1 MLVKFNSSTAG
12 EILMFADAARRLLE
26 IAGKERT
33 ARGVFTKEQ
42 LPAAIACLR
51 RAVSEEK
58 PLAHE
63 ENLDEDEER
72 RAPPPVGLAQ
82 RAYPLIEL
90 MERTLKD
97 DGYLLWE
104 APQDF

>member
-12 EILMFADAARRLLE
+12 EILMFADAARRLLD
-26 IAGKERT
+26 IAGKDAS
-33 ARGVFTKEQ
+33 ARGVFTAEQ
-42 LPAAIACLR
+42 LPAAIAALR
-51 RAVSEEK
+51 RAVSEAK
-58 PLAHE
+58 PLPDAE
-63 ENLDEDEER
+63 DLDEDEER

-82 RAYPLIEL
+82 RAYPLIDL

-104 APQDF
+104 AAQDF